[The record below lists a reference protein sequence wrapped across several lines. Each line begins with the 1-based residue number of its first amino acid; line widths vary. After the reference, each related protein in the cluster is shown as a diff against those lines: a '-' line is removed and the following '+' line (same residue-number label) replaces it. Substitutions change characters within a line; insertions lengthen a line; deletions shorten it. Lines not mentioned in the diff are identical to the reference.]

1 MNHSLTDEQFKETY
15 SLCDNS
21 EFASIHVFPYSARPG
36 TSATHFPLHVDPETK
51 ATRVQELL
59 KLAEDHSHKFRTKM
73 LNTTKHVLWERK
85 RSDGNWVGLT
95 DNYVKVGVSAEK
107 DLTNQF
113 QYINLSK
120 VENDLV
126 IGELVD

>member
-1 MNHSLTDEQFKETY
+1 
-15 SLCDNS
+15 
-21 EFASIHVFPYSARPG
+21 
-36 TSATHFPLHVDPETK
+36 
-51 ATRVQELL
+51 
-59 KLAEDHSHKFRTKM
+59 M